1 MLKKEKIETMTI
13 KKIQRND
20 RTVQWKYYEKRFYFF
35 LDSFII
41 SDTMI
46 CTHCHS
52 SRIVVE

>member
-13 KKIQRND
+13 KKIQQND